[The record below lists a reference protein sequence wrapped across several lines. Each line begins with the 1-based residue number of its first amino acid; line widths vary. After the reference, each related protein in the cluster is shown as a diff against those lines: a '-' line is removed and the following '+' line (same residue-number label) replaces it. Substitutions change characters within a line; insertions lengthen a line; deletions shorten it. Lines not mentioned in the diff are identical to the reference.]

1 MTRPTESGLTLVELL
16 VTLTIMGIIAAA
28 AMPLLS
34 TSLEANRQGT
44 ARSQLYQ
51 EGLLAMEQMTS
62 GVRRCT
68 FLLIPNAHKTTRD
81 ILAFSGFVNDDD
93 DYYFEDPLFPRID
106 EDIGSDMNDDGK
118 KGIAGIDDD
127 DDGLIDENSA
137 WFPNDDDED
146 ISVDEDPIDGIDND
160 GDGNIDEDC
169 WWDTNADGKPGIAG
183 MDDDGDGEVDE
194 GPQGDDDEDGSLD
207 EIGIIPVVYSYN
219 SGTHILTESVP
230 YTGETTDLS
239 THVTQFQITY
249 EAPDA
254 THGPRVQVA
263 LTLTGDDGES
273 VQFVEYA
280 YSRNTLQ
287 RTGKRVR

>member
-1 MTRPTESGLTLVELL
+1 MRAPDEKGLTLVELL
-16 VTLTIMGIIAAA
+16 VTITIMGIIATA

-34 TSLEANRQGT
+34 TSLDSHTQGY
-44 ARSQLYQ
+44 ARSRLYH
-51 EGLLAMEQMTS
+51 EGLLAMERMIS

-68 FLLIPNAHKTTRD
+68 FLLIPNNHKNVRD

-93 DYYFEDPLFPRID
+93 DYYFNDPLFPKYD
-106 EDIGSDMNDDGK
+106 EDVAYDMNKDNDP
-118 KGIAGIDDD
+118 GIDGIDDD
-127 DDGLIDENSA
+127 GDGSTDEGSDS
-137 WFPNDDDED
+137 NDDEEGGDN
-146 ISVDEDPIDGIDND
+146 EDPLDGVDND

-169 WWDTNADGKPGIAG
+169 DGDENDDGAPGIAG

-194 GPQGDDDEDGSLD
+194 GDVGDGDEDGSSGEVGL
-207 EIGIIPVVYSYN
+207 IPVLYTYN
-219 SGTHILTESVP
+219 SGTNTLTESVP

-239 THVTQFQITY
+239 THITQFQVTY

-273 VQFVEYA
+273 IQFVEYA
-280 YSRNTLQ
+280 YPRNTLQ
-287 RTGKRVR
+287 KTGKRVR